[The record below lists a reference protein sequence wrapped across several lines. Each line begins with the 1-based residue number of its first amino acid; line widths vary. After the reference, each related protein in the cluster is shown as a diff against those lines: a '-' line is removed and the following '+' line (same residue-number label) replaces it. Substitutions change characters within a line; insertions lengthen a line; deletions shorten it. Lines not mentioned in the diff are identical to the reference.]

1 MLENLLIKNYV
12 IVDELDLN
20 FLLGFSSLTGETGA
34 GKSILIDA
42 LSLALGSR
50 SESGVVKKG
59 NEKADIT
66 ATFNLEGNDEAQAWL
81 SLNEFEESD
90 SQLLLRRVINK
101 DGKSKAFING
111 IPSTISQLKSIGESL
126 VDIYSQNTHHSLLK
140 KTAQREILDNFFDSK
155 EEMQVLKK
163 LYSEWQR
170 LSMEQD
176 EFSKNKESFLN
187 ELNETEEKYNEFSGL
202 NFSYE
207 EWNQLQIDQKFLAN
221 GKELIGGVNKCISI
235 IDEGDISLNSLSREA
250 QVELKSL
257 HALDT
262 RLENANNIMSSIQ
275 AESLELARE
284 LSNYL
289 QNVDI
294 DENLQQRVEEKIQSI
309 FNFCRKYN
317 VKPENLESESEIWL
331 QRLEELK
338 GMLGEK
344 DISAIVK
351 EAKVSYDNVAIN
363 VTNQRKTAALSLS
376 NLITEKLNQLSFND
390 ATFRVDLIPSEPT
403 THGNENIQ
411 FLVSTFKGGDLQPIQ
426 KVLSGGEL
434 SRISLAIRVASISN
448 IDVPTMIF
456 DEVDVGIGGG
466 VAEVVGNLLKDLGD
480 KKNTQALVITHLPQV
495 AAKAN
500 NHYKVSKNQAGN
512 SITSK
517 IHHLNESERIDEIAR
532 MLGGIK
538 VTDKAIDHA
547 KEILS

>member
-12 IVDELDLN
+12 IVDELDLS

-42 LSLALGSR
+42 LSLALGAR

-66 ATFNLEGNDEAQAWL
+66 ATFNLKGNDEAQAWL

-90 SQLLLRRVINK
+90 NQLLLRRVINK

-111 IPSTISQLKSIGESL
+111 IPSTISQLKAIGESL

-140 KTAQREILDNFFDSK
+140 KTAQREILDSFLDSK
-155 EEMQVLKK
+155 EEIQLLKK
-163 LYSEWQR
+163 LYNEWQR
-170 LSMEQD
+170 LSVEQD
-176 EFSKNKESFLN
+176 KFLKNKESFLN

-221 GKELIGGVNKCISI
+221 GKELIAGINKCISI

-250 QVELKSL
+250 QVELKNL

-317 VKPENLESESEIWL
+317 VKPENLESESEAWL

-351 EAKVSYDNVAIN
+351 EAKVSYDNVATN
-363 VTNQRKTAALSLS
+363 VSNQRKTAASSLS

-434 SRISLAIRVASISN
+434 SRISLAIRVASIAN

-500 NHYKVSKNQAGN
+500 NHYKVSKNQAGD

-532 MLGGIK
+532 MLAGIK

>member
-12 IVDELDLN
+12 IVDELDLS

-42 LSLALGSR
+42 LSLALGAR

-66 ATFNLEGNDEAQAWL
+66 ATFNLEGNNEAQAWL

-90 SQLLLRRVINK
+90 NQLLLRRVINK

-111 IPSTISQLKSIGESL
+111 IPSTISQLKAIGESL

-140 KTAQREILDNFFDSK
+140 KTAQREILDSFIDSK
-155 EEMQVLKK
+155 EELKLLKK
-163 LYSEWQR
+163 TYNEWQR
-170 LSMEQD
+170 LSVEQD
-176 EFSKNKESFLN
+176 KFLKNKESFLN

-221 GKELIGGVNKCISI
+221 GKELIGGINKCISI
-235 IDEGDISLNSLSREA
+235 IDEGDISLNSISREA
-250 QVELKSL
+250 QVELKNL

-294 DENLQQRVEEKIQSI
+294 DENLQKRVEEKIQSI

-317 VKPENLESESEIWL
+317 VKPENLESESETWL

-351 EAKVSYDNVAIN
+351 EAKVSYDDVASNVS
-363 VTNQRKTAALSLS
+363 NQRKTAASSLS

-403 THGNENIQ
+403 IHGNESIQ

-480 KKNTQALVITHLPQV
+480 KKNSQALVITHLPQV

-500 NHYKVSKNQAGN
+500 NHYKVSKKQAGD

-517 IHHLNESERIDEIAR
+517 INLLNESERIDEIAR
-532 MLGGIK
+532 MLGGID
-538 VTDKAIDHA
+538 VTEKAIDHA
-547 KEILS
+547 KEILG

>member
-42 LSLALGSR
+42 LSLALGTR

-66 ATFNLEGNDEAQAWL
+66 ATFNLEGNDEAKAWL

-90 SQLLLRRVINK
+90 NQLLLRRVINK

-140 KTAQREILDNFFDSK
+140 KTAQREILDSFLDSK
-155 EEMQVLKK
+155 EELKSLKK

-170 LSMEQD
+170 LFIEQD
-176 EFSKNKESFLN
+176 KFLQNKESFLN
-187 ELNETEEKYNEFSGL
+187 ELNETEDKFNEFSAL
-202 NFSYE
+202 NFTYE
-207 EWNQLQIDQKFLAN
+207 EWNQLQVDQKFLAN
-221 GKELIGGVNKCISI
+221 GKELISGVNKCISM
-235 IDEGDISLNSLSREA
+235 IDEGDISLNSLSRDA
-250 QVELKSL
+250 QVELKNL
-257 HALDT
+257 YALDK
-262 RLENANNIMSSIQ
+262 RLENASNIMSSIQ
-275 AESLELARE
+275 AESVELARE

-289 QNVDI
+289 QNVGI
-294 DENLQQRVEEKIQSI
+294 DENLQQIVEEKIQSI

-317 VKPENLESESEIWL
+317 VKPENLESESETWL
-331 QRLEELK
+331 QRLDDLK
-338 GMLGEK
+338 VMLGDK
-344 DISAIVK
+344 DISALVE
-351 EAKVSYDNVAIN
+351 EAKASYNEMAIN
-363 VTNQRKTAALSLS
+363 ISNQRKVAASSLS
-376 NLITEKLNQLSFND
+376 KLITEKLNQLSFND
-390 ATFRVDLIPSEPT
+390 ATFNVELISSDPSI
-403 THGNENIQ
+403 HGNESIQ
-411 FLVSTFKGGDLQPIQ
+411 FLVSTFKGGDPQPIQ
-426 KVLSGGEL
+426 KILSGGEL
-434 SRISLAIRVASISN
+434 SRISLAIRVASIAN

-500 NHYKVSKNQAGN
+500 NHYKVSKKQAGD
-512 SITSK
+512 SVTSE
-517 IHHLNESERIDEIAR
+517 IHLLNKAERIDEIAR
-532 MLGGIK
+532 MLGGIR

>member
-351 EAKVSYDNVAIN
+351 EAKLSYDNVAIN
-363 VTNQRKTAALSLS
+363 VTNQRKTAASSLS
-376 NLITEKLNQLSFND
+376 DIITEKLNQLSFND

-434 SRISLAIRVASISN
+434 SRISLAIRVASIAN

-500 NHYKVSKNQAGN
+500 NHYKVIKKQAGD

-517 IHHLNESERIDEIAR
+517 IHLLNKSERIDEIAR

>member
-42 LSLALGSR
+42 LSLALGTR

-66 ATFNLEGNDEAQAWL
+66 ATFNLEGNDEAKAWL

-90 SQLLLRRVINK
+90 NQLLLRRVINK

-140 KTAQREILDNFFDSK
+140 KTAQREILDSFLDSK
-155 EEMQVLKK
+155 EELKSLKK

-170 LSMEQD
+170 LFIEQD
-176 EFSKNKESFLN
+176 KFLQNKESFLN
-187 ELNETEEKYNEFSGL
+187 ELNETEDKFNEFSAL
-202 NFSYE
+202 SFTYE
-207 EWNQLQIDQKFLAN
+207 EWNQLQVDQKFLAN
-221 GKELIGGVNKCISI
+221 GKELISGVNKCISM
-235 IDEGDISLNSLSREA
+235 IDEGDISLNSLSRDA
-250 QVELKSL
+250 QVELKNL
-257 HALDT
+257 YALDK
-262 RLENANNIMSSIQ
+262 RLENASNIMSSIQ
-275 AESLELARE
+275 AESVELARE

-294 DENLQQRVEEKIQSI
+294 DENLQQIVEEKIQSI

-317 VKPENLESESEIWL
+317 VKPENLESESETWL
-331 QRLEELK
+331 QRLDDLK
-338 GMLGEK
+338 VMLGDK
-344 DISAIVK
+344 DISALVE
-351 EAKVSYDNVAIN
+351 EAKASYNEMAIN
-363 VTNQRKTAALSLS
+363 ISNQRKAAASSLS
-376 NLITEKLNQLSFND
+376 KLITEKLNQLSFND
-390 ATFRVDLIPSEPT
+390 ATFNVELISSDPSI
-403 THGNENIQ
+403 HGNESIQ
-411 FLVSTFKGGDLQPIQ
+411 FLVSTFKGGDPQPIQ

-434 SRISLAIRVASISN
+434 SRISLAIRVASIAN

-500 NHYKVSKNQAGN
+500 NHYKVNKKQAGD
-512 SITSK
+512 SVTSE
-517 IHHLNESERIDEIAR
+517 IHLLNKAERIDEIAR
-532 MLGGIK
+532 MLGGIR

>member
-140 KTAQREILDNFFDSK
+140 KTAQREILDSFLDSK
-155 EEMQVLKK
+155 EEIQLLKK

-176 EFSKNKESFLN
+176 EFLKNKESFLN

-351 EAKVSYDNVAIN
+351 EAKLSYDNVAIN
-363 VTNQRKTAALSLS
+363 VTNQRKTAASSLS
-376 NLITEKLNQLSFND
+376 DLITEKLNQLSFND

-434 SRISLAIRVASISN
+434 SRISLAIRVASIAN

>member
-12 IVDELDLN
+12 IVGELDLN

-42 LSLALGSR
+42 LSLALGTR

-66 ATFNLEGNDEAQAWL
+66 ATFNLEGNDEAKAWL

-90 SQLLLRRVINK
+90 NQLLLRRVINK

-140 KTAQREILDNFFDSK
+140 KTAQREILDSFLDSK
-155 EEMQVLKK
+155 EELKSLKK

-170 LSMEQD
+170 LFIEQD
-176 EFSKNKESFLN
+176 KFLQNKESFLN
-187 ELNETEEKYNEFSGL
+187 ELNETEDKFNEFSAL
-202 NFSYE
+202 NFTYE
-207 EWNQLQIDQKFLAN
+207 EWNQLQVDQKFLAN
-221 GKELIGGVNKCISI
+221 GKELISGVNKCISM
-235 IDEGDISLNSLSREA
+235 IDEGDISLNSLSRDA
-250 QVELKSL
+250 QVELKNL
-257 HALDT
+257 YALDK
-262 RLENANNIMSSIQ
+262 RLENASNIMSSIQ
-275 AESLELARE
+275 AESVELARE

-294 DENLQQRVEEKIQSI
+294 DENLQQKVEEKIQSI

-317 VKPENLESESEIWL
+317 VKPENLESESETWL
-331 QRLEELK
+331 KRLDDLK
-338 GMLGEK
+338 VMLGDK
-344 DISAIVK
+344 DISALVK
-351 EAKVSYDNVAIN
+351 EAKVSYDEIAIN
-363 VTNQRKTAALSLS
+363 ISNQRKAAASSLS
-376 NLITEKLNQLSFND
+376 KLITEKLNQLSFND
-390 ATFRVDLIPSEPT
+390 ATFNVELISSDPSI
-403 THGNENIQ
+403 HGNESIQ
-411 FLVSTFKGGDLQPIQ
+411 FLVSTFKGGDPQPIQ

-434 SRISLAIRVASISN
+434 SRISLAIRVASIAN

-500 NHYKVSKNQAGN
+500 NHYKVNKKQAGD
-512 SITSK
+512 SVTSE
-517 IHHLNESERIDEIAR
+517 IHLLNKAERIDEIAR
-532 MLGGIK
+532 MLGGIR

>member
-42 LSLALGSR
+42 LSLALGTR

-66 ATFNLEGNDEAQAWL
+66 ATFNLEGNDEAKAWL

-90 SQLLLRRVINK
+90 NQLLLRRVINK

-140 KTAQREILDNFFDSK
+140 KTAQREILDSFLDSK
-155 EEMQVLKK
+155 EELKSLKK

-170 LSMEQD
+170 LFIEQD
-176 EFSKNKESFLN
+176 KFLQDKESFLN
-187 ELNETEEKYNEFSGL
+187 ELNETEDKFNEFSAL
-202 NFSYE
+202 SFTYE
-207 EWNQLQIDQKFLAN
+207 EWNQLQVDQKFLAN
-221 GKELIGGVNKCISI
+221 GKELISGVNKCISM
-235 IDEGDISLNSLSREA
+235 IDEGDISLNSLSRDA
-250 QVELKSL
+250 QVELKNL
-257 HALDT
+257 YALDK
-262 RLENANNIMSSIQ
+262 RLENASNIMSSIQ
-275 AESLELARE
+275 AESVELARE

-294 DENLQQRVEEKIQSI
+294 DENLQQKVEEKIQSI

-317 VKPENLESESEIWL
+317 VKPENLESESETWL
-331 QRLEELK
+331 QRLEALK
-338 GMLGEK
+338 VMLGDK
-344 DISAIVK
+344 DISALVE
-351 EAKVSYDNVAIN
+351 EAKASYNEMAIN
-363 VTNQRKTAALSLS
+363 ISNQRKAAASSLS
-376 NLITEKLNQLSFND
+376 KLITEKLNQLSFND
-390 ATFRVDLIPSEPT
+390 ATFNVELISSDPSI
-403 THGNENIQ
+403 HGNESIQ
-411 FLVSTFKGGDLQPIQ
+411 FLVSTFKGGDPQPIQ

-434 SRISLAIRVASISN
+434 SRISLAIRVASIAN

-500 NHYKVSKNQAGN
+500 NHYKVNKKQAGD
-512 SITSK
+512 SVTSE
-517 IHHLNESERIDEIAR
+517 IHLLNKAERIDEIAR
-532 MLGGIK
+532 MLGGIR

>member
-66 ATFNLEGNDEAQAWL
+66 ATFNLKGNDEAQAWL

-90 SQLLLRRVINK
+90 NQLLLRRVINK

-111 IPSTISQLKSIGESL
+111 IPSTISQLKAIGESL

-140 KTAQREILDNFFDSK
+140 KTAQREILDSFLDSK
-155 EEMQVLKK
+155 EEIQLLKK

-170 LSMEQD
+170 LSVEQD
-176 EFSKNKESFLN
+176 KFLKNKESFLN

-221 GKELIGGVNKCISI
+221 GKELIGGVNKCISM
-235 IDEGDISLNSLSREA
+235 IDEGDISLNSLSREV
-250 QVELKSL
+250 QVELKNL

-317 VKPENLESESEIWL
+317 VKPENLESESETWL

-351 EAKVSYDNVAIN
+351 EAKVSYDDVASNVSN
-363 VTNQRKTAALSLS
+363 KRKTAASSLS

-403 THGNENIQ
+403 IHGNESIQ

-434 SRISLAIRVASISN
+434 SRISLAIRVASIAN

-480 KKNTQALVITHLPQV
+480 KTNTQALVITHLPQV

-500 NHYKVSKNQAGN
+500 NHYKVSKNQAGD

-517 IHHLNESERIDEIAR
+517 IHLLNESERIDEIAR

>member
-317 VKPENLESESEIWL
+317 VKPENLESESDTWL

-344 DISAIVK
+344 DISDIVK
-351 EAKVSYDNVAIN
+351 EAKVSYDNVATN
-363 VTNQRKTAALSLS
+363 VSNQRKTAASSLS

-434 SRISLAIRVASISN
+434 SRISLAIRVASIAN

-500 NHYKVSKNQAGN
+500 NHYKVSKNQAGD

-532 MLGGIK
+532 MLAGIK

>member
-317 VKPENLESESEIWL
+317 VKPENLESESEAWL

-344 DISAIVK
+344 DISTIVK
-351 EAKVSYDNVAIN
+351 EAKLSYDNVAIN
-363 VTNQRKTAALSLS
+363 VTNQRKTAASSLS

-547 KEILS
+547 KEILG

>member
-1 MLENLLIKNYV
+1 MPALIMLHERKLSSTHSEMARFVASKLPCLANGKNKIPLV
-12 IVDELDLN
+12 TDDEKGFEIFDN
-20 FLLGFSSLTGETGA
+20 FLPKIHHLLCWNHLL
-34 GKSILIDA
+34 KN
-42 LSLALGSR
+42 
-50 SESGVVKKG
+50 VKR
-59 NEKADIT
+59 
-66 ATFNLEGNDEAQAWL
+66 W
-81 SLNEFEESD
+81 
-90 SQLLLRRVINK
+90 
-101 DGKSKAFING
+101 
-111 IPSTISQLKSIGESL
+111 LKSHGAS
-126 VDIYSQNTHHSLLK
+126 
-140 KTAQREILDNFFDSK
+140 TAEIQSYIDNLRTLFH
-155 EEMQVLKK
+155 Q
-163 LYSEWQR
+163 
-170 LSMEQD
+170 
-176 EFSKNKESFLN
+176 
-187 ELNETEEKYNEFSGL
+187 ETEEKYNEFSGL

-207 EWNQLQIDQKFLAN
+207 EWSQLQIDQKFLAN

-250 QVELKSL
+250 QVELKNL

-317 VKPENLESESEIWL
+317 VKPENLESESDTWL

-351 EAKVSYDNVAIN
+351 EAKVSYDNVATN
-363 VTNQRKTAALSLS
+363 VSNQRKTAASSLS

-434 SRISLAIRVASISN
+434 SRISLAIRVASIAN

-500 NHYKVSKNQAGN
+500 NHYKVSKNQAGD

-532 MLGGIK
+532 MLAGIK

>member
-140 KTAQREILDNFFDSK
+140 KTAQREILDSFLDSK
-155 EEMQVLKK
+155 EEIQLLKK

-176 EFSKNKESFLN
+176 EFLKNKESFLN

-250 QVELKSL
+250 QVELKNL

-317 VKPENLESESEIWL
+317 VKPENLESESDTWL

-344 DISAIVK
+344 DISDIVK
-351 EAKVSYDNVAIN
+351 EAKVSYDNVATN
-363 VTNQRKTAALSLS
+363 VSNQRKTAASSLS

-434 SRISLAIRVASISN
+434 SRISLAIRVASIAN

>member
-66 ATFNLEGNDEAQAWL
+66 ATFNLEGNDEALAWL

-90 SQLLLRRVINK
+90 NQLLLRRVINK

-111 IPSTISQLKSIGESL
+111 IPSTISQLKAIGDSL

-140 KTAQREILDNFFDSK
+140 KTAQREILDSFLDSK
-155 EEMQVLKK
+155 EELKLLKK

-170 LSMEQD
+170 LSVEQD
-176 EFSKNKESFLN
+176 KFLKNKESFLN

-250 QVELKSL
+250 QVELKNL

-262 RLENANNIMSSIQ
+262 RLENANNIMNSIQ

-317 VKPENLESESEIWL
+317 IKPENLELESETWL
-331 QRLEELK
+331 QRLDELK

-351 EAKVSYDNVAIN
+351 EAKVSYDNVATN
-363 VTNQRKTAALSLS
+363 VSNHRKTAASSLS

-390 ATFRVDLIPSEPT
+390 ATFRVDLLPSDPSI
-403 THGNENIQ
+403 HGNESIQ
-411 FLVSTFKGGDLQPIQ
+411 FSVSTFKGGDLQPIQ

-434 SRISLAIRVASISN
+434 SRISLAIRVASIAN
-448 IDVPTMIF
+448 VDVPTMIF

-495 AAKAN
+495 AAKSN
-500 NHYKVSKNQAGN
+500 NHYKVSKKQVGD
-512 SITSK
+512 SVTSK
-517 IHHLNESERIDEIAR
+517 IHLLNESERIDEIAR

>member
-12 IVDELDLN
+12 IVGELDLN

-42 LSLALGSR
+42 LSLALGTR

-66 ATFNLEGNDEAQAWL
+66 ATFNLEGNDEAKAWL

-90 SQLLLRRVINK
+90 NQLLLRRVINK

-140 KTAQREILDNFFDSK
+140 KTAQREILDSFLDSK
-155 EEMQVLKK
+155 EELKSLKK

-170 LSMEQD
+170 LFIEQD
-176 EFSKNKESFLN
+176 KFLQNKESFLN
-187 ELNETEEKYNEFSGL
+187 ELNETEDKFNEFSAL
-202 NFSYE
+202 SFTYD
-207 EWNQLQIDQKFLAN
+207 EWNQLQVDQKFLAN
-221 GKELIGGVNKCISI
+221 GKELISGVNKCISM
-235 IDEGDISLNSLSREA
+235 IDEGDISLNSLSRDA
-250 QVELKSL
+250 QVELKNL
-257 HALDT
+257 YALDK
-262 RLENANNIMSSIQ
+262 RLENASNIMSSIQ
-275 AESLELARE
+275 AESVELARE

-294 DENLQQRVEEKIQSI
+294 DENLQQKVEEKIQSI

-317 VKPENLESESEIWL
+317 VKPENLESESETWL
-331 QRLEELK
+331 QRLEALK
-338 GMLGEK
+338 VMLGDK
-344 DISAIVK
+344 DISALVE
-351 EAKVSYDNVAIN
+351 EAKASYNEVAIN
-363 VTNQRKTAALSLS
+363 ISNQRKTAASSLS
-376 NLITEKLNQLSFND
+376 KLITEKLNQLSFND
-390 ATFRVDLIPSEPT
+390 ATFNVELMPSDPSI
-403 THGNENIQ
+403 HGNESIQ
-411 FLVSTFKGGDLQPIQ
+411 FLVSTFKGGDPQPIQ

-434 SRISLAIRVASISN
+434 SRISLAIRVASIAN

-500 NHYKVSKNQAGN
+500 NHYKVSKKQAGD
-512 SITSK
+512 SVTSE
-517 IHHLNESERIDEIAR
+517 IHLLNKAERIDEIAR
-532 MLGGIK
+532 MLGGIR
-538 VTDKAIDHA
+538 VTEKAIDHA

>member
-42 LSLALGSR
+42 LSLALGTR

-66 ATFNLEGNDEAQAWL
+66 ATFNLEGNDEAKAWL

-90 SQLLLRRVINK
+90 NQLLLRRVINK

-140 KTAQREILDNFFDSK
+140 KTAQREILDSFLDSK
-155 EEMQVLKK
+155 EELKSLKK

-170 LSMEQD
+170 LFIEQD
-176 EFSKNKESFLN
+176 KFLQDKESFLN
-187 ELNETEEKYNEFSGL
+187 ELNETEDKFNEFSAL
-202 NFSYE
+202 SFTYE
-207 EWNQLQIDQKFLAN
+207 EWNQLQVDQKFLAN
-221 GKELIGGVNKCISI
+221 GKELISGVNKCISM
-235 IDEGDISLNSLSREA
+235 IDEGDISLNSLSRDA
-250 QVELKSL
+250 QVELKNL
-257 HALDT
+257 YALDK
-262 RLENANNIMSSIQ
+262 RLENASNIMSSIQ
-275 AESLELARE
+275 AESVELARE

-294 DENLQQRVEEKIQSI
+294 DENLQQKVEEKIQSI

-317 VKPENLESESEIWL
+317 VKPENLESESETWL
-331 QRLEELK
+331 QRLDDLK
-338 GMLGEK
+338 VMLGDK
-344 DISAIVK
+344 DISALVE
-351 EAKVSYDNVAIN
+351 EAKASYNEMAIN
-363 VTNQRKTAALSLS
+363 ISNQRKAAASSLS
-376 NLITEKLNQLSFND
+376 KLITEKLNQLSFND
-390 ATFRVDLIPSEPT
+390 ATFNVELISSDPSI
-403 THGNENIQ
+403 HGNESIQ
-411 FLVSTFKGGDLQPIQ
+411 FLVSTFKGGDPQPIQ

-434 SRISLAIRVASISN
+434 SRISLAIRVASIAN

-500 NHYKVSKNQAGN
+500 NHYKVNKKQAGD
-512 SITSK
+512 SVTSE
-517 IHHLNESERIDEIAR
+517 IHLLNKAERIDEIAR
-532 MLGGIK
+532 MLGGIR

>member
-42 LSLALGSR
+42 LSLALGTR

-66 ATFNLEGNDEAQAWL
+66 ATFNLEGNDEAKAWL

-90 SQLLLRRVINK
+90 NQLLLRRVINK

-140 KTAQREILDNFFDSK
+140 KTAQREILDSFLDSK
-155 EEMQVLKK
+155 EELKSLKK

-170 LSMEQD
+170 LFIEQD
-176 EFSKNKESFLN
+176 KFLQNKESFLN
-187 ELNETEEKYNEFSGL
+187 ELNETEDKFNEFSAL
-202 NFSYE
+202 NFTYE
-207 EWNQLQIDQKFLAN
+207 EWNQLQVDQKFLAN
-221 GKELIGGVNKCISI
+221 GKELISGVNKCISL
-235 IDEGDISLNSLSREA
+235 IDEGNISLNSLSRDA
-250 QVELKSL
+250 QVELKNL
-257 HALDT
+257 YALDK
-262 RLENANNIMSSIQ
+262 RLENASNIMSSIQ
-275 AESLELARE
+275 AESVELARE

-294 DENLQQRVEEKIQSI
+294 DENLQQKVEEKIQSI

-317 VKPENLESESEIWL
+317 VKPENLESESETWL
-331 QRLEELK
+331 QRLDDLK
-338 GMLGEK
+338 VMLGDK
-344 DISAIVK
+344 DISALVE
-351 EAKVSYDNVAIN
+351 EAKASYNEVAIN
-363 VTNQRKTAALSLS
+363 ISNQRKAAASSLS
-376 NLITEKLNQLSFND
+376 KLITEKLNQLSFND
-390 ATFRVDLIPSEPT
+390 ATFNVELISSDPSI
-403 THGNENIQ
+403 HGNESIQ
-411 FLVSTFKGGDLQPIQ
+411 FLVSTFKGGDPQAIQ

-434 SRISLAIRVASISN
+434 SRISLAIRVASIAN

-500 NHYKVSKNQAGN
+500 NHYKVNKKQAGD
-512 SITSK
+512 SVTSE
-517 IHHLNESERIDEIAR
+517 IHLLNKAERIDEIAR
-532 MLGGIK
+532 MLGGIR

>member
-42 LSLALGSR
+42 LSLALGTR

-66 ATFNLEGNDEAQAWL
+66 ATFNLEGNDEAKAWL

-90 SQLLLRRVINK
+90 NQLLLRRVINK

-140 KTAQREILDNFFDSK
+140 KTAQREILDSFLDSK
-155 EEMQVLKK
+155 EELKSLKK

-170 LSMEQD
+170 LFIEQD
-176 EFSKNKESFLN
+176 KFLQNKESFLN
-187 ELNETEEKYNEFSGL
+187 ELNETEDKFNEFSAL
-202 NFSYE
+202 SFTYE
-207 EWNQLQIDQKFLAN
+207 EWNQLQVDQKFLAN
-221 GKELIGGVNKCISI
+221 GKELISGVNKCISM
-235 IDEGDISLNSLSREA
+235 IDEGDISLNSLSRDA
-250 QVELKSL
+250 QVELKNL
-257 HALDT
+257 YALDK
-262 RLENANNIMSSIQ
+262 RLENASNIMSSIQ
-275 AESLELARE
+275 AESVELARE

-294 DENLQQRVEEKIQSI
+294 DENLQQKVEEKIQSI

-317 VKPENLESESEIWL
+317 VKPENLESESETWL
-331 QRLEELK
+331 QRLDDLK
-338 GMLGEK
+338 VMLGDK
-344 DISAIVK
+344 DISALVE
-351 EAKVSYDNVAIN
+351 EAKASYNEIAIN
-363 VTNQRKTAALSLS
+363 ISNQRKAAASSLS
-376 NLITEKLNQLSFND
+376 KLITEKLNQLSFND
-390 ATFRVDLIPSEPT
+390 ATFNVELMLSDPSI
-403 THGNENIQ
+403 HGNESIQ
-411 FLVSTFKGGDLQPIQ
+411 FLVSTFKGGDPQPIQ

-434 SRISLAIRVASISN
+434 SRISLAIRVASIAN

-500 NHYKVSKNQAGN
+500 NHYKVNKKQAGD
-512 SITSK
+512 SVTSE
-517 IHHLNESERIDEIAR
+517 IHLLNKAERIDEIAR
-532 MLGGIK
+532 MLGGIR

>member
-12 IVDELDLN
+12 IVDELDLS

-42 LSLALGSR
+42 LSLALGAR

-66 ATFNLEGNDEAQAWL
+66 ATFNLKGNDEAQAWL

-90 SQLLLRRVINK
+90 NQLLLRRVINK

-111 IPSTISQLKSIGESL
+111 IPSTISQLKAIGESL

-140 KTAQREILDNFFDSK
+140 KTAQREILDSFLDSK
-155 EEMQVLKK
+155 EEIQLLKK

-170 LSMEQD
+170 LSVEQD
-176 EFSKNKESFLN
+176 KFLKNKESFLN

-250 QVELKSL
+250 QVELKNL

-317 VKPENLESESEIWL
+317 VKPENLESESEAWL

-351 EAKVSYDNVAIN
+351 EAKVSYDNVATN
-363 VTNQRKTAALSLS
+363 VSNQRKTAASSLS

-434 SRISLAIRVASISN
+434 SRISLAIRVASIAN

-466 VAEVVGNLLKDLGD
+466 IAEVVGNLLKDLGD

-500 NHYKVSKNQAGN
+500 NHYKVSKNQAGD

-532 MLGGIK
+532 MLAGIK

>member
-42 LSLALGSR
+42 LSLALGTR

-66 ATFNLEGNDEAQAWL
+66 ATFNLEGNDEAKAWL

-90 SQLLLRRVINK
+90 NQLLLRRVINK

-140 KTAQREILDNFFDSK
+140 KTAQREILDSFLDSK
-155 EEMQVLKK
+155 EELKSLKK

-170 LSMEQD
+170 LFIEQD
-176 EFSKNKESFLN
+176 KFLQNKESFLN
-187 ELNETEEKYNEFSGL
+187 ELNETEDKFNEFSAL
-202 NFSYE
+202 NFTYE
-207 EWNQLQIDQKFLAN
+207 EWNQLQVDQKFLAN
-221 GKELIGGVNKCISI
+221 GKELISGVNKCISM
-235 IDEGDISLNSLSREA
+235 IDEGDISLNSLSRDA
-250 QVELKSL
+250 QVELKNL
-257 HALDT
+257 YALDK
-262 RLENANNIMSSIQ
+262 RLENASNIMSSIQ
-275 AESLELARE
+275 AESVELARE

-294 DENLQQRVEEKIQSI
+294 DENLQQKVEEKIQSI

-317 VKPENLESESEIWL
+317 VKPENLESESETWL
-331 QRLEELK
+331 QRLEDLK
-338 GMLGEK
+338 VMLGDK
-344 DISAIVK
+344 DISALVE
-351 EAKVSYDNVAIN
+351 EAKASYNEIAIN
-363 VTNQRKTAALSLS
+363 ISNQRKTAASSLS
-376 NLITEKLNQLSFND
+376 KLITEKLNQLSFND
-390 ATFRVDLIPSEPT
+390 ATFNVELIPSDPSI
-403 THGNENIQ
+403 HGNESIQ
-411 FLVSTFKGGDLQPIQ
+411 FLVSTFKGGDPQPIQ

-434 SRISLAIRVASISN
+434 SRISLAIRVASIAN

-500 NHYKVSKNQAGN
+500 NHYKVNKKQAGD
-512 SITSK
+512 SVTSE
-517 IHHLNESERIDEIAR
+517 IHLLNKAERIDEIAR
-532 MLGGIK
+532 MLGGIR

>member
-66 ATFNLEGNDEAQAWL
+66 ATFNLEGNDEALAWL

-90 SQLLLRRVINK
+90 NQLLLRRVINK

-111 IPSTISQLKSIGESL
+111 IPSTISQLKAIGESL

-140 KTAQREILDNFFDSK
+140 KTAQREILDSFLDSK
-155 EEMQVLKK
+155 EELKLLKK

-170 LSMEQD
+170 LSVEQD
-176 EFSKNKESFLN
+176 KFLKNKESFLN

-250 QVELKSL
+250 QVELKNL

-262 RLENANNIMSSIQ
+262 RLENANNIMNSIQ

-317 VKPENLESESEIWL
+317 IKPENLELESETWL
-331 QRLEELK
+331 QRLDELK

-351 EAKVSYDNVAIN
+351 EAKVSYDNVATN
-363 VTNQRKTAALSLS
+363 VSNHRITAASSLS

-390 ATFRVDLIPSEPT
+390 ATFRVDLLPSDPSI
-403 THGNENIQ
+403 HGNESIQ
-411 FLVSTFKGGDLQPIQ
+411 FSVSTFKGGDLQPIQ

-434 SRISLAIRVASISN
+434 SRISLAIRVASIAN
-448 IDVPTMIF
+448 VDVPTMIF

-495 AAKAN
+495 AAKSN
-500 NHYKVSKNQAGN
+500 NHYKVSKKQVGD
-512 SITSK
+512 SVTSK
-517 IHHLNESERIDEIAR
+517 IHLLNESERIDEIAR

>member
-90 SQLLLRRVINK
+90 NQLLLRRVINK

-170 LSMEQD
+170 LSVEQD

-250 QVELKSL
+250 QVELKNL

-351 EAKVSYDNVAIN
+351 EAKLSYDNVAIN
-363 VTNQRKTAALSLS
+363 VTNQRKTAASSLS

-403 THGNENIQ
+403 IHGNENIQ

-434 SRISLAIRVASISN
+434 SRISLAIRVASIAN

-500 NHYKVSKNQAGN
+500 NHYKVSKNQAGD

>member
-12 IVDELDLN
+12 IVDKLDLN

-42 LSLALGSR
+42 LSLALGTR

-66 ATFNLEGNDEAQAWL
+66 ATFNLEGNDEAKAWL

-90 SQLLLRRVINK
+90 NQLLLRRVINK

-140 KTAQREILDNFFDSK
+140 KTAQREILDSFLDSK
-155 EEMQVLKK
+155 EELKSLKK

-170 LSMEQD
+170 LFIEQD
-176 EFSKNKESFLN
+176 KFLQDKESFLN
-187 ELNETEEKYNEFSGL
+187 ELNETEDKFNEFSAL
-202 NFSYE
+202 NFTYE
-207 EWNQLQIDQKFLAN
+207 EWNQLQVDQKFLAN
-221 GKELIGGVNKCISI
+221 GKELISGVNKCISM
-235 IDEGDISLNSLSREA
+235 IDEGDISLNSLSRDA
-250 QVELKSL
+250 QVELKNL
-257 HALDT
+257 YALDK
-262 RLENANNIMSSIQ
+262 RLENASNIMSSIQ
-275 AESLELARE
+275 AESVELARE

-294 DENLQQRVEEKIQSI
+294 DENLQQKVEEKIQSI

-317 VKPENLESESEIWL
+317 VKPENLESESETWL
-331 QRLEELK
+331 QRLDDLK
-338 GMLGEK
+338 VMLGDK
-344 DISAIVK
+344 DISALVK
-351 EAKVSYDNVAIN
+351 EAKVSYDEIAIN
-363 VTNQRKTAALSLS
+363 ISNQRKAAASSLS
-376 NLITEKLNQLSFND
+376 KLITEKLNQLSFND
-390 ATFRVDLIPSEPT
+390 ATFNVELISSDPSI
-403 THGNENIQ
+403 HGNESIQ
-411 FLVSTFKGGDLQPIQ
+411 FLVSTFKGGDPQPIQ

-434 SRISLAIRVASISN
+434 SRISLAIRVASIAN

-500 NHYKVSKNQAGN
+500 NHYKVNKKQAGD
-512 SITSK
+512 SVTSE
-517 IHHLNESERIDEIAR
+517 IHLLNKAERIDEIAR
-532 MLGGIK
+532 MLGGIR

>member
-42 LSLALGSR
+42 LSLALGTR

-66 ATFNLEGNDEAQAWL
+66 ATFNLEGNDEAKAWL

-90 SQLLLRRVINK
+90 NQLLLRRVINK

-140 KTAQREILDNFFDSK
+140 KTAQREILDSFLDSK
-155 EEMQVLKK
+155 EELKSLKK

-170 LSMEQD
+170 LFIEQD
-176 EFSKNKESFLN
+176 KFLQDKESFLN
-187 ELNETEEKYNEFSGL
+187 ELNETEDKFNEFSAL
-202 NFSYE
+202 SFTYE
-207 EWNQLQIDQKFLAN
+207 EWNQLQVDQKFLAN
-221 GKELIGGVNKCISI
+221 GKELISGVNKCISM
-235 IDEGDISLNSLSREA
+235 IDEGDISLNSLSRDA
-250 QVELKSL
+250 QVELKNL
-257 HALDT
+257 YALDK
-262 RLENANNIMSSIQ
+262 RLENASNIMSSIQ
-275 AESLELARE
+275 AESVELARE

-294 DENLQQRVEEKIQSI
+294 DENLQQKVEEKIQSI

-317 VKPENLESESEIWL
+317 VKPENLESESETWL
-331 QRLEELK
+331 QRLDDLK
-338 GMLGEK
+338 VMLGDK
-344 DISAIVK
+344 DISALVE
-351 EAKVSYDNVAIN
+351 EAKASYNEIAIN
-363 VTNQRKTAALSLS
+363 ISNKRKTAASSLS
-376 NLITEKLNQLSFND
+376 KLITEKLNQLSFND
-390 ATFRVDLIPSEPT
+390 ATFNVELISSDPSI
-403 THGNENIQ
+403 HGNESIQ
-411 FLVSTFKGGDLQPIQ
+411 FLVSTFKGGDPQPIQ

-434 SRISLAIRVASISN
+434 SRISLAIRVASIAN

-500 NHYKVSKNQAGN
+500 NHYKVNKKQAGD
-512 SITSK
+512 SVTSE
-517 IHHLNESERIDEIAR
+517 IHLLNKAERIDEIAR
-532 MLGGIK
+532 MLGGIR

>member
-42 LSLALGSR
+42 LSLALGTR

-66 ATFNLEGNDEAQAWL
+66 ATFNLEGNDEAKAWL

-90 SQLLLRRVINK
+90 NQLLLRRVINK

-140 KTAQREILDNFFDSK
+140 KTAQREILDSFLDSK
-155 EEMQVLKK
+155 EELKSLKK

-170 LSMEQD
+170 LFIEQD
-176 EFSKNKESFLN
+176 KFLQNKESFLN
-187 ELNETEEKYNEFSGL
+187 ELNETEDKFNEFSAL
-202 NFSYE
+202 SFTYE
-207 EWNQLQIDQKFLAN
+207 EWNQLQVDQKFLAN
-221 GKELIGGVNKCISI
+221 GKELISGVNKCISM
-235 IDEGDISLNSLSREA
+235 IDEGDISLNSLSRDT
-250 QVELKSL
+250 QVELKNL
-257 HALDT
+257 YALDK
-262 RLENANNIMSSIQ
+262 RLENASNIMSSIQ
-275 AESLELARE
+275 AESVELARE

-294 DENLQQRVEEKIQSI
+294 DENLQQKVEEKIQSI

-317 VKPENLESESEIWL
+317 VKPENLESESETWL
-331 QRLEELK
+331 QRLEALK
-338 GMLGEK
+338 VMLGDK
-344 DISAIVK
+344 DISALVE
-351 EAKVSYDNVAIN
+351 EAKASYNEIAIN
-363 VTNQRKTAALSLS
+363 ISNKRKTAASSLS
-376 NLITEKLNQLSFND
+376 KLITEKLNQLSFND
-390 ATFRVDLIPSEPT
+390 ATFNVELMPSDPSI
-403 THGNENIQ
+403 HGDESIQ
-411 FLVSTFKGGDLQPIQ
+411 FLVSTFKGGDPQPIQ

-434 SRISLAIRVASISN
+434 SRISLAIRVASIAN

-500 NHYKVSKNQAGN
+500 NHYKVNKKQAGD
-512 SITSK
+512 SVTSE
-517 IHHLNESERIDEIAR
+517 IHLLNKAERIDEIAR
-532 MLGGIK
+532 MLGGIR

>member
-42 LSLALGSR
+42 LSLALGTR

-66 ATFNLEGNDEAQAWL
+66 ATFNLEGNDEAQSWL

-90 SQLLLRRVINK
+90 NQLLLRRVINK

-111 IPSTISQLKSIGESL
+111 IPSTISQLKAISESL

-140 KTAQREILDNFFDSK
+140 KTAQREILDSFLDTK
-155 EEMQVLKK
+155 EELKLLKK
-163 LYSEWQR
+163 LYSEWER
-170 LSMEQD
+170 LVIEQD
-176 EFSKNKESFLN
+176 KFLQNKESFLN
-187 ELNETEEKYNEFSGL
+187 ELNETEDKYNEFSAL
-202 NFSYE
+202 NFTYV
-207 EWNQLQIDQKFLAN
+207 EWNQLQVDQKFLAN
-221 GKELIGGVNKCISI
+221 GKELISGINKCISM

-250 QVELKSL
+250 QVELKNL
-257 HALDT
+257 YGLDK

-275 AESLELARE
+275 AESVELARE

-294 DENLQQRVEEKIQSI
+294 DENLQQMVEEKIQTI

-317 VKPENLESESEIWL
+317 VKPENLQSESEKWL

-338 GMLGEK
+338 AMLGDK
-344 DISAIVK
+344 DISALVK
-351 EAKVSYDNVAIN
+351 EARVSYDAVAIN
-363 VTNQRKTAALSLS
+363 ISNQRKTAASSLS
-376 NLITEKLNQLSFND
+376 KLITEKLNQLSFND
-390 ATFRVDLIPSEPT
+390 ATFKVELIPSDPSM
-403 THGNENIQ
+403 HGYESIQ

-434 SRISLAIRVASISN
+434 SRISLAIRVASIAN

-495 AAKAN
+495 AAKSN
-500 NHYKVSKNQAGN
+500 NHYKVSKIQAGD
-512 SITSK
+512 SVKSK

-532 MLGGIK
+532 MLGGID
-538 VTDKAIDHA
+538 VTEKAIDHA
-547 KEILS
+547 KEILG

>member
-250 QVELKSL
+250 QVELKNL

-351 EAKVSYDNVAIN
+351 EAKLSYDNVAIN
-363 VTNQRKTAALSLS
+363 VTNQRKTAASSLS

-403 THGNENIQ
+403 IHGNENIQ

-434 SRISLAIRVASISN
+434 SRISLAIRVASIAN

-500 NHYKVSKNQAGN
+500 NHYKVSKKQAGD

-517 IHHLNESERIDEIAR
+517 IQLLNESERIDEIAR

>member
-66 ATFNLEGNDEAQAWL
+66 ATFNLEGNDEALAWL

-90 SQLLLRRVINK
+90 NQLLLRRVINK

-111 IPSTISQLKSIGESL
+111 IPSTISQLKAIGDSL

-140 KTAQREILDNFFDSK
+140 KTAQREILDSFLDSK
-155 EEMQVLKK
+155 EELKLLKK

-170 LSMEQD
+170 LSVEQD
-176 EFSKNKESFLN
+176 KFLKNKESFLN

-250 QVELKSL
+250 QVELKNL

-262 RLENANNIMSSIQ
+262 RLENANNIMNSIQ

-317 VKPENLESESEIWL
+317 IKPENLELESETWL
-331 QRLEELK
+331 QRLDELK

-344 DISAIVK
+344 DTSAIVK
-351 EAKVSYDNVAIN
+351 EAKESYDNVATN
-363 VTNQRKTAALSLS
+363 VSNQRKTAASSLS

-390 ATFRVDLIPSEPT
+390 ATFRVDLLPSDPSI
-403 THGNENIQ
+403 HGNESIQ
-411 FLVSTFKGGDLQPIQ
+411 FSVSTFKGGDLQPIQ

-434 SRISLAIRVASISN
+434 SRISLAIRVASIAN
-448 IDVPTMIF
+448 VDVPTMIF

-495 AAKAN
+495 AAKSN
-500 NHYKVSKNQAGN
+500 NHYKVSKKQVGD
-512 SITSK
+512 SVTSK
-517 IHHLNESERIDEIAR
+517 IHLLNESERIDEIAR

>member
-42 LSLALGSR
+42 LSLALGTR

-66 ATFNLEGNDEAQAWL
+66 ATFNLEGNDEAKAWL

-90 SQLLLRRVINK
+90 NQLLLRRVINK

-140 KTAQREILDNFFDSK
+140 KTAQREILDSFLDSK
-155 EEMQVLKK
+155 EELKSLKK

-170 LSMEQD
+170 LFIEQD
-176 EFSKNKESFLN
+176 KFLQNKESFLN
-187 ELNETEEKYNEFSGL
+187 ELNETEDKFNEFSAL
-202 NFSYE
+202 NFTYE
-207 EWNQLQIDQKFLAN
+207 EWNQLQVDQKFLAN
-221 GKELIGGVNKCISI
+221 GKELISGVNKCISM
-235 IDEGDISLNSLSREA
+235 IDEGDISLNSLSRDA
-250 QVELKSL
+250 QIELKNL
-257 HALDT
+257 YALDK
-262 RLENANNIMSSIQ
+262 RLENASNIMSSIQ
-275 AESLELARE
+275 AESVELARE

-294 DENLQQRVEEKIQSI
+294 DENLQQKVEEKIQSI

-317 VKPENLESESEIWL
+317 VKPENLESESETWL
-331 QRLEELK
+331 QRLDDLK
-338 GMLGEK
+338 VMLGDK
-344 DISAIVK
+344 DISALVK
-351 EAKVSYDNVAIN
+351 EAKVSYDEIAIN
-363 VTNQRKTAALSLS
+363 ISNQRKAAASSLS
-376 NLITEKLNQLSFND
+376 KLITEKLNQLSFND
-390 ATFRVDLIPSEPT
+390 ATFNVELISSDPSI
-403 THGNENIQ
+403 HGNESIQ
-411 FLVSTFKGGDLQPIQ
+411 FLVSTFKGGDPQPIQ

-434 SRISLAIRVASISN
+434 SRISLAIRVASIAN

-500 NHYKVSKNQAGN
+500 NHYKVNKKQAGD
-512 SITSK
+512 SVTSE
-517 IHHLNESERIDEIAR
+517 IHLLNKAERIDEIAR
-532 MLGGIK
+532 MLGGIR

>member
-90 SQLLLRRVINK
+90 NQLLLRRVINK

-170 LSMEQD
+170 LSVEQD

-221 GKELIGGVNKCISI
+221 GKELIAGVNKCISI

-250 QVELKSL
+250 QVELKNL

-317 VKPENLESESEIWL
+317 VKPENLESESETWL
-331 QRLEELK
+331 QRLEEIK

-351 EAKVSYDNVAIN
+351 EAKVSYDNVAKN
-363 VTNQRKTAALSLS
+363 VSNQRRTAASSLS

-403 THGNENIQ
+403 IHGNESIQ

-434 SRISLAIRVASISN
+434 SRISLAIRVASIAN

-500 NHYKVSKNQAGN
+500 NHYKVSKKQAGD

-517 IHHLNESERIDEIAR
+517 IHLLNESERIDEIAR

>member
-90 SQLLLRRVINK
+90 NQLLLRRVINK

-140 KTAQREILDNFFDSK
+140 KSAQREILDNFFDSK

-170 LSMEQD
+170 LSVEQD

-221 GKELIGGVNKCISI
+221 GKELIAGVNKCISI

-250 QVELKSL
+250 QVELKNL

-317 VKPENLESESEIWL
+317 VKPENLESESEVWL

-351 EAKVSYDNVAIN
+351 EAKVSYDNVATN
-363 VTNQRKTAALSLS
+363 VSNQRKTAASSLS

-403 THGNENIQ
+403 IHGNENIQ

-434 SRISLAIRVASISN
+434 SRISLAIRVASIAN

>member
-42 LSLALGSR
+42 LSLALGTR

-66 ATFNLEGNDEAQAWL
+66 ATFNLEGNDEAKAWL

-90 SQLLLRRVINK
+90 NQLLLRRVINK

-140 KTAQREILDNFFDSK
+140 KTAQREILDSFLDSK
-155 EEMQVLKK
+155 EELKSLKK

-170 LSMEQD
+170 LFIEQD
-176 EFSKNKESFLN
+176 KFLQNKESFLN
-187 ELNETEEKYNEFSGL
+187 ELNETEDKFNEFSAL
-202 NFSYE
+202 NFTYE
-207 EWNQLQIDQKFLAN
+207 EWNQLQVDQKFLAN
-221 GKELIGGVNKCISI
+221 GKELISGVNKCISM
-235 IDEGDISLNSLSREA
+235 IDEGDISLNSLSRDA
-250 QVELKSL
+250 QVELKNL
-257 HALDT
+257 YALDK
-262 RLENANNIMSSIQ
+262 RLENASNIMSSIQ
-275 AESLELARE
+275 AESVELARE

-289 QNVDI
+289 QNVGI
-294 DENLQQRVEEKIQSI
+294 DENLQQIVEEKIQSI

-317 VKPENLESESEIWL
+317 VKPENLESESETWL
-331 QRLEELK
+331 QRLDDLK
-338 GMLGEK
+338 VMLGDK
-344 DISAIVK
+344 DISALVE
-351 EAKVSYDNVAIN
+351 EAKASYNEMAIN
-363 VTNQRKTAALSLS
+363 ISNQRKAAASSLS
-376 NLITEKLNQLSFND
+376 KLITEKLNQLSFND
-390 ATFRVDLIPSEPT
+390 STFNVELISSDPSI
-403 THGNENIQ
+403 HGNESIQ
-411 FLVSTFKGGDLQPIQ
+411 FLVSTFKGGDPQPIQ

-434 SRISLAIRVASISN
+434 SRISLAIRVASIAN

-500 NHYKVSKNQAGN
+500 NHYKVNKKQAGD
-512 SITSK
+512 SVTSE
-517 IHHLNESERIDEIAR
+517 IHLLNKAERIDEIAR
-532 MLGGIK
+532 MLGGIR

>member
-12 IVDELDLN
+12 IVDELDLS

-42 LSLALGSR
+42 LSLALGAR

-66 ATFNLEGNDEAQAWL
+66 ATFNLKGNDEAQAWL

-90 SQLLLRRVINK
+90 NQLLLRRVINK

-111 IPSTISQLKSIGESL
+111 IPSTISQLKAIGESL

-140 KTAQREILDNFFDSK
+140 KTAQREILDSFLDSK
-155 EEMQVLKK
+155 EEIQLLKK

-176 EFSKNKESFLN
+176 EFLKNKESFLN

-250 QVELKSL
+250 QVELKNL
-257 HALDT
+257 HALDS

-351 EAKVSYDNVAIN
+351 EAKLSYDNVAIN
-363 VTNQRKTAALSLS
+363 VTNQRKTAASSLS

-390 ATFRVDLIPSEPT
+390 ATFRVDLIPSEPS

-434 SRISLAIRVASISN
+434 SRISLAIRVASIAN

-500 NHYKVSKNQAGN
+500 NHYKVSKNQAGD

>member
-42 LSLALGSR
+42 LSLALGTR

-66 ATFNLEGNDEAQAWL
+66 ATFNLEGNDEAKAWL

-90 SQLLLRRVINK
+90 NQLLLRRVINK

-140 KTAQREILDNFFDSK
+140 KTAQREILDSFLDSK
-155 EEMQVLKK
+155 EELKSLKK

-170 LSMEQD
+170 LFIEQD
-176 EFSKNKESFLN
+176 KFLQNKESFLN
-187 ELNETEEKYNEFSGL
+187 ELNETEDKFNEFSAL
-202 NFSYE
+202 SFTYE
-207 EWNQLQIDQKFLAN
+207 EWNQLQVDQKFLAN
-221 GKELIGGVNKCISI
+221 GKELISGVNKCISL
-235 IDEGDISLNSLSREA
+235 IDEGNISLNSLSRDA
-250 QVELKSL
+250 QVELKNL
-257 HALDT
+257 YALDK
-262 RLENANNIMSSIQ
+262 RLENASNIMSSIQ
-275 AESLELARE
+275 AESVELARE

-294 DENLQQRVEEKIQSI
+294 DENLQQKVEEKIQSI

-317 VKPENLESESEIWL
+317 VKPENLESESETWL
-331 QRLEELK
+331 QRLDDLK
-338 GMLGEK
+338 VMLGDK
-344 DISAIVK
+344 DISALVE
-351 EAKVSYDNVAIN
+351 EAKASYNEMAIN
-363 VTNQRKTAALSLS
+363 ISNQRKAAASSLS
-376 NLITEKLNQLSFND
+376 KLITEKLNQLSFND
-390 ATFRVDLIPSEPT
+390 ATFNVELISSDPSI
-403 THGNENIQ
+403 HGNESIQ
-411 FLVSTFKGGDLQPIQ
+411 FLVSTFKGGDPQPIQ

-434 SRISLAIRVASISN
+434 SRISLAIRVASIAN

-500 NHYKVSKNQAGN
+500 NHYKVNKKQAGD
-512 SITSK
+512 SVTSE
-517 IHHLNESERIDEIAR
+517 IHLLNKAERIDEIAR
-532 MLGGIK
+532 MLGGIR

>member
-12 IVDELDLN
+12 IVDELDLS

-42 LSLALGSR
+42 LSLALGAR

-66 ATFNLEGNDEAQAWL
+66 ATFNLKGNDEAQAWL

-90 SQLLLRRVINK
+90 NQLLLRRVINK

-111 IPSTISQLKSIGESL
+111 IPSTISQLKAIGESL

-140 KTAQREILDNFFDSK
+140 KTAQREILDSFLDSK
-155 EEMQVLKK
+155 EEIQLLKK

-170 LSMEQD
+170 LSVEQD
-176 EFSKNKESFLN
+176 KFLKNKESFLN

-250 QVELKSL
+250 QVELKNL

-317 VKPENLESESEIWL
+317 VKPENLESESEAWL

-351 EAKVSYDNVAIN
+351 EAKVSYDNVATN
-363 VTNQRKTAALSLS
+363 VSNQRKTAASSLS

-403 THGNENIQ
+403 IHGNENIQ

-434 SRISLAIRVASISN
+434 SRISLAIRVASIAN

-500 NHYKVSKNQAGN
+500 NHYKVSKNQAGD

-532 MLGGIK
+532 MLAGIK

>member
-42 LSLALGSR
+42 LSLALGTR

-66 ATFNLEGNDEAQAWL
+66 ATFNLEGNDEAKAWL

-90 SQLLLRRVINK
+90 NQLLLRRVINK

-140 KTAQREILDNFFDSK
+140 KTAQREILDSFLDSK
-155 EEMQVLKK
+155 EELKSLKK

-170 LSMEQD
+170 LFIEQD
-176 EFSKNKESFLN
+176 KFLQNKESFLN
-187 ELNETEEKYNEFSGL
+187 ELNENEDKFNEFSAL
-202 NFSYE
+202 NFTYE
-207 EWNQLQIDQKFLAN
+207 EWNQLQVDQKFLAN
-221 GKELIGGVNKCISI
+221 GKELISGVNKCISM
-235 IDEGDISLNSLSREA
+235 IDEGDISLNSLSRDA
-250 QVELKSL
+250 QVELKNL
-257 HALDT
+257 YALDK
-262 RLENANNIMSSIQ
+262 RLENASNIMSSIQ
-275 AESLELARE
+275 AESVELARE

-294 DENLQQRVEEKIQSI
+294 DENLQQKVEEKIQSI

-317 VKPENLESESEIWL
+317 VKPENLESESETWL
-331 QRLEELK
+331 QRLDDLK
-338 GMLGEK
+338 VMLGDK
-344 DISAIVK
+344 DISALVE
-351 EAKVSYDNVAIN
+351 EAKASYNEMAIN
-363 VTNQRKTAALSLS
+363 ISNQRKVAASSLS
-376 NLITEKLNQLSFND
+376 KLITEKLNQLSFND
-390 ATFRVDLIPSEPT
+390 ATFNVELISSDPSI
-403 THGNENIQ
+403 HGNESIQ
-411 FLVSTFKGGDLQPIQ
+411 FLVSTFKGGDPQPIQ

-434 SRISLAIRVASISN
+434 SRISLAIRVASIAN

-500 NHYKVSKNQAGN
+500 NHYKVNKKQAGD
-512 SITSK
+512 SVTSE
-517 IHHLNESERIDEIAR
+517 IHLLNKAERIDEIAR
-532 MLGGIK
+532 MLGGIR

>member
-42 LSLALGSR
+42 LSLALGTR

-66 ATFNLEGNDEAQAWL
+66 ATFNLEGNDEAKAWL

-90 SQLLLRRVINK
+90 NQLLLRRVINK

-140 KTAQREILDNFFDSK
+140 KTAQREILDSFLDSK
-155 EEMQVLKK
+155 EELKSLKK

-170 LSMEQD
+170 LFIEQD
-176 EFSKNKESFLN
+176 KFLQNKESFLN
-187 ELNETEEKYNEFSGL
+187 ELNETEDKFNEFSAL
-202 NFSYE
+202 SFTYE
-207 EWNQLQIDQKFLAN
+207 EWNQLQVDQKFLAN
-221 GKELIGGVNKCISI
+221 GKELISGVNKCISM
-235 IDEGDISLNSLSREA
+235 IDEGDISLNSLSRDA
-250 QVELKSL
+250 QVELKNL
-257 HALDT
+257 YALDK
-262 RLENANNIMSSIQ
+262 RLENASNIMSSIQ
-275 AESLELARE
+275 AESVELARE

-294 DENLQQRVEEKIQSI
+294 DENLQQTVEEKIQSI

-317 VKPENLESESEIWL
+317 VKPENLESESETWL
-331 QRLEELK
+331 QRLDDLK
-338 GMLGEK
+338 VMLGDK
-344 DISAIVK
+344 DISALVE
-351 EAKVSYDNVAIN
+351 EAKASYNEIAIN
-363 VTNQRKTAALSLS
+363 ISNKRKTAASSLS
-376 NLITEKLNQLSFND
+376 KLITEKLNQLSFND
-390 ATFRVDLIPSEPT
+390 ATFNVELMPSDPSI
-403 THGNENIQ
+403 HGDESIQ
-411 FLVSTFKGGDLQPIQ
+411 FLVSTFKGGDPQPIQ

-434 SRISLAIRVASISN
+434 SRISLAIRVASIAN

-500 NHYKVSKNQAGN
+500 NHYKVNKKQAGD
-512 SITSK
+512 SVTSE
-517 IHHLNESERIDEIAR
+517 IHLLNKAERIDEIAR
-532 MLGGIK
+532 MLGGIR